1 MTMLP
6 LTGDT
11 LVCDLLTKHP
21 QTFAVFESHGM
32 CADCKASPPPVP
44 LHHFSSRHDVPLN
57 RLIAELN
64 TAISAS

>member
-21 QTFAVFESHGM
+21 EAFAVFETHGM
-32 CADCKASPPPVP
+32 CADCRIAPPPVP
-44 LHHFSSRHDVPLN
+44 LHHFSSKHEVPLDQ
-57 RLIAELN
+57 LITEL
-64 TAISAS
+64 TAVIGE